1 MIAEQ
6 LITAGIR
13 PTAQR
18 LAIAEFVLRSTAH
31 PSADEVFDAVNE
43 KFPTISTAT
52 VYNTL
57 KLFTEKQLLKQLHLR
72 DDRIIYDPN
81 VTRHHHFVDV
91 ETGEIHDIEWGAI
104 DVCRIQELSNL
115 DVEDY
120 EVVLRGRRRESE

>member
-6 LITAGIR
+6 LTTAGIR

-91 ETGEIHDIEWGAI
+91 ETGEIHDIERGAI